1 MERMQE
7 IKKESVMSKK
17 IITAAVAGAMLLTA
31 SFATTAEAKPYWGGP
46 HWGGYHHGR
55 GWGLPVAAGLLGLA
69 AVGAVA
75 ASDCYF
81 ASQPVAD
88 PYGNVYYRRVRV
100 CN

>member
-1 MERMQE
+1 
-7 IKKESVMSKK
+7 MSKK
-17 IITAAVAGAMLLTA
+17 IITAAVAGAMLIDRIVRHDGRG
-31 SFATTAEAKPYWGGP
+31 EALLGGP